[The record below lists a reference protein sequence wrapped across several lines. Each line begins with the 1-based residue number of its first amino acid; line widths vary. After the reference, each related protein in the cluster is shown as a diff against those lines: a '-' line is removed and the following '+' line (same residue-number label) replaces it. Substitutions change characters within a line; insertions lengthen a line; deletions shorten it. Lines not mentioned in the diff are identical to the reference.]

1 MERSHS
7 RKMTSSPSRTVSGI
21 LPSLTSVAKPP
32 DRADVREPQSLNA
45 IVHGRVQGVGYR
57 DFVARQAR
65 ALGLTGWVRNLSD
78 GRSVQVSANGP
89 RQVLETLVDWLREGP
104 RFAHVY
110 DVEVEWSTTPDQA
123 QGFEVRY

>member
-1 MERSHS
+1 MERPHS
-7 RKMTSSPSRTVSGI
+7 RGMTLSPSQTVSGI

-32 DRADVREPQSLNA
+32 DRADVREPQSFHA

-57 DFVARQAR
+57 DFVQRHARV
-65 ALGLTGWVRNLSD
+65 LGLTGWVRNLAD
-78 GRSVQVSANGP
+78 ERSVEVQAIGSRHA
-89 RQVLETLVDWLREGP
+89 LEALLGRLHEGP

-110 DVEVEWSTTPDQA
+110 DVEVEWSKSPDQA